1 MDLAILR
8 HWRARRFQEYPDAV
22 LCAECLAGNE
32 DAWAALLARYQNL
45 IYSIP
50 LKFHL
55 NEDEAAEIFQ
65 AVAMDL
71 FAGLERLRE
80 RDKLKSWL
88 ISVVR
93 HRCIRYKEKRQIE
106 PLSWEELEQG
116 ATDVADDRLHA
127 EQWMVELDEESTV
140 REAVA
145 GLPARCRD
153 LIHWLFYS
161 DEPPSYESV
170 AGRLGVAKNSIGFIR
185 DRCLQKLRRNLQDQG
200 FGAKTEA
207 KAKVATEPEK

>member
-1 MDLAILR
+1 MDLPLLR
-8 HWRARRFQEYPDAV
+8 HWRERRFQEYSDAV
-22 LCAECLAGNE
+22 LCAECLAGSE

-71 FAGLERLRE
+71 FAGLEKLRE
-80 RDKLKSWL
+80 REKLKSWL

-93 HRCIRYKEKRQIE
+93 HRCIRYKVKRQIE
-106 PLSWEELEQG
+106 PLSWEELEQ
-116 ATDVADDRLHA
+116 ASTDVVDDRQHVERWLL
-127 EQWMVELDEESTV
+127 ELDEESAV
-140 REAVA
+140 RDAVA
-145 GLPARCRD
+145 GLPSRCRE
-153 LIHWLFYS
+153 LIRWLFYS

-185 DRCLQKLRRNLQDQG
+185 DRCLQKLRRHLEEQG
-200 FGAKTEA
+200 FAKSETKA
-207 KAKVATEPEK
+207 KAAADPKK

>member
-1 MDLAILR
+1 M
-8 HWRARRFQEYPDAV
+8 
-22 LCAECLAGNE
+22 CAECLAGSE

-65 AVAMDL
+65 AVALDL
-71 FAGLERLRE
+71 FTGLGRLRE
-80 RDKLKSWL
+80 REKLKSWL
-88 ISVVR
+88 ISVTR
-93 HRCIRYKEKRQIE
+93 HRCIRYKENRKAE

-116 ATDVADDRLHA
+116 ASEVPDDRKHA
-127 EQWMVELDEESTV
+127 ERWLLELDEESAV

-153 LIHWLFYS
+153 LIRWLFYS
-161 DEPPSYESV
+161 DEPPSYEAV

-185 DRCLQKLRRNLQDQG
+185 DRCLQKLRRHLEENG
-200 FGAKTEA
+200 FGGQPESN
-207 KAKVATEPEK
+207 TEPKK

>member
-1 MDLAILR
+1 MDLPILR
-8 HWRARRFQEYPDAV
+8 RWRDRRFQEYSDAV
-22 LCAECLAGNE
+22 LCAECLAGSE
-32 DAWAALLARYQNL
+32 DAWAALLTRYQNL

-65 AVAMDL
+65 AVALDL
-71 FAGLERLRE
+71 FTGLGRLRE
-80 RDKLKSWL
+80 REKLQSWL
-88 ISVVR
+88 ISVTR
-93 HRCIRYKEKRQIE
+93 HRCIRYKEKRRVE
-106 PLSWEELEQG
+106 PLSWEELEQAG
-116 ATDVADDRLHA
+116 SEVPDDRQHA
-127 EQWMVELDEESTV
+127 ERWLVELDEESTV

-153 LIHWLFYS
+153 LIRWLFYS

-185 DRCLQKLRRNLQDQG
+185 DRCLQKLRRQL
-200 FGAKTEA
+200 E
-207 KAKVATEPEK
+207 EPKK